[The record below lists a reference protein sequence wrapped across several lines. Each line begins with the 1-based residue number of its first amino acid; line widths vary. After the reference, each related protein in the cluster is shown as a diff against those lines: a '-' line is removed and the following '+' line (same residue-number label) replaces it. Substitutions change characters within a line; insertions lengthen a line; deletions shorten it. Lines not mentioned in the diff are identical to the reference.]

1 MDLGRPGWIF
11 GPGVVKAGRCE
22 YNSGT
27 NLVSSQP
34 LVWSTRQ
41 VLRWWYGVSSIS
53 CGVFYDKMTSATSD
67 TCTWTSVSAVNLC
80 LSGVKYQQSNTWL
93 FFLSQL
99 SWTRDTL
106 AVCATF
112 GPKWKQ
118 SSVDMDV
125 TGWKRIQGRVFYSDM
140 GLLVCKLI
148 TWRWVQM
155 VILTMT

>member
-41 VLRWWYGVSSIS
+41 VLWWWYGVSSIS
-53 CGVFYDKMTSATSD
+53 RGVFYDKMTSATND

-80 LSGVKYQQSNTWL
+80 LSGVKYQQSNTWV

-99 SWTRDTL
+99 SWTQDTL
-106 AVCATF
+106 PVVRRLD
-112 GPKWKQ
+112 Q
-118 SSVDMDV
+118 SENKALWTWM
-125 TGWKRIQGRVFYSDM
+125 
-140 GLLVCKLI
+140 LLAEKGYKAWFSSLI
-148 TWRWVQM
+148 WVYWSANW
-155 VILTMT
+155 